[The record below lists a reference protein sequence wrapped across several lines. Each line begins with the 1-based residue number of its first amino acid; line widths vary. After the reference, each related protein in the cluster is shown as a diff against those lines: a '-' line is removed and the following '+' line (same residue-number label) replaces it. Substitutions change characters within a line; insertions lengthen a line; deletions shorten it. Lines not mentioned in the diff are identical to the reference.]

1 MSREP
6 PLLLRAA
13 EAWVALYTRGLPSE
27 LREARRAELRS
38 DLWEHLQDAAAHGHS
53 RLRWSAEVTGR
64 VARGIVSDL
73 WRRFERQ
80 AAARSRMTVPAQ
92 RQRVASL
99 FRWVVEPVVVLGLL
113 GAWLRLSTSA
123 VVLVG
128 ALVWLFAALTVVR
141 MKLLG
146 RSSSEVASVPGGAEA
161 TAGPGRAWRL
171 WLLLVASVLVLVGV
185 GAKAALGTRS
195 AVVDLV
201 VPVAMVG
208 VISSVLMLA
217 GEYARRSRRQR
228 RGE

>member
-13 EAWVALYTRGLPSE
+13 ESWVALYTRGLPSE
-27 LREARRAELRS
+27 VREARRAELRS

-53 RLRWSAEVTGR
+53 RLRWSAEVIGR

-73 WRRFERQ
+73 WWRFERQ
-80 AAARSRMTVPAQ
+80 AAGRSRMTVPAR

-99 FRWVVEPVVVLGLL
+99 FRWVVEPVVGLGLL
-113 GAWLRLSTSA
+113 GAWLRFSTSA

-128 ALVWLFAALTVVR
+128 ALVWLFVALTVVR
-141 MKLLG
+141 MKLLR
-146 RSSSEVASVPGGAEA
+146 RSSEAALVPGGAEA

-185 GAKAALGTRS
+185 GAKALGTRS
-195 AVVDLV
+195 AVVDVV

-208 VISSVLMLA
+208 VVSSILMLA

>member
-13 EAWVALYTRGLPSE
+13 ESWVALYTRGLPSE
-27 LREARRAELRS
+27 VREARRAELRS

-73 WRRFERQ
+73 WWRFERQ
-80 AAARSRMTVPAQ
+80 AAGRSRMTVPAR

-99 FRWVVEPVVVLGLL
+99 FRWVVEPVVGLGLL
-113 GAWLRLSTSA
+113 GAWLRFSASA

-128 ALVWLFAALTVVR
+128 ALVWLFVALTVVR
-141 MKLLG
+141 MKLLR
-146 RSSSEVASVPGGAEA
+146 RSSEAALVPGGAEA

-185 GAKAALGTRS
+185 GARALGTRS
-195 AVVDLV
+195 AVADLV
-201 VPVAMVG
+201 VPVAIVG
-208 VISSVLMLA
+208 VVSSILMLA
-217 GEYARRSRRQR
+217 SEYARRSRRQR